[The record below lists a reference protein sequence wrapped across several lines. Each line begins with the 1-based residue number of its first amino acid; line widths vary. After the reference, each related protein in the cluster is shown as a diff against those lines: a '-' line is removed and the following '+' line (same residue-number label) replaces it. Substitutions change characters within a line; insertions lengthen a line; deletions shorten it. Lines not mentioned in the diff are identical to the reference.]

1 MDVKNDKKVESIG
14 YCNLLKV
21 PEMKKKEKS
30 RLISCI
36 KDYPLDLVIR
46 LPFVIFKTVM
56 WGMMRKERMWMDY
69 TVNGDKEVETTSVEI
84 NSMKNR
90 LADFE
95 YLNLQYINVFASIV
109 RKFYKL
115 YYQRV
120 KLMYY
125 NPTTTKNYSYT

>member
-1 MDVKNDKKVESIG
+1 
-14 YCNLLKV
+14 
-21 PEMKKKEKS
+21 
-30 RLISCI
+30 
-36 KDYPLDLVIR
+36 
-46 LPFVIFKTVM
+46 
-56 WGMMRKERMWMDY
+56 MWMDY